1 MWLKE
6 IPALLQKVSPDIRKD
21 SDIFLVDE
29 DVAVFQAYPELLGL
43 LHRFFLG
50 CHRCLRYFLFFDREV
65 EEFKKVPVTI
75 NTNNISFVE

>member
-43 LHRFFLG
+43 LHRFFLE
-50 CHRCLRYFLFFDREV
+50 CFSILQ
-65 EEFKKVPVTI
+65 KVLMLS
-75 NTNNISFVE
+75 NYL